1 MDNLENLRKVYNS
14 THVDK
19 IPRNADIWKTL
30 KRRLHRECDDGRKEC
45 VLEHLIKKPIAP
57 KSWIRNPTEWLSST
71 DIEKVEHEFARVFR
85 DYYFVGCIP
94 IDFDKKSELG
104 TCIVSSLC
112 SLRIHD
118 LYKRGYRKIGIVFNT
133 DVSTG
138 PGQHWF
144 ALFADIDSKY
154 QFSKITYFDSY
165 SSLPEKEVVVLM
177 NRWKNQIDE
186 MHINELPT
194 CLTFNKVRHQY
205 KDTEC
210 GMYSLYFHYCCLNNI
225 PLNKR
230 IPDDVINS
238 FRKVLFD
245 I

>member
-1 MDNLENLRKVYNS
+1 MY
-14 THVDK
+14 
-19 IPRNADIWKTL
+19 
-30 KRRLHRECDDGRKEC
+30 
-45 VLEHLIKKPIAP
+45 
-57 KSWIRNPTEWLSST
+57 
-71 DIEKVEHEFARVFR
+71 RVFYVFFIKSSFIYKCF
-85 DYYFVGCIP
+85 DFIGPTP

-133 DVSTG
+133 DISTG

-177 NRWKNQIDE
+177 NRWKQQIDE